1 MRDKLAVSIKVHSA
15 VFETCICAFT
25 FATSV
30 FCTAKS
36 TKLTTKLVDILQQT
50 CYQQIES
57 GSVRIACDNLLTT
70 SLLQVVS

>member
-15 VFETCICAFT
+15 VFETCIRAVM
-25 FATSV
+25 FATPV
-30 FCTAKS
+30 FHAAKS
-36 TKLTTKLVDILQQT
+36 TKLATKLVDILLLT

-57 GSVRIACDNLLTT
+57 GSVRIACHSLLTK